1 MRFDFVDLR
10 LFLFVAESGSITLGA
25 ERAGL
30 ALASASARIK
40 GMEESL
46 GAPLFERRRQGISL
60 TPAGRALVHHAQAVQ
75 SQVERMTGELG
86 QYAKGLRAHVR
97 LLSNTAAAA
106 EFLPEILAGFL
117 SKHAHIDVDLEER
130 PSHAIVEAIA
140 SGAADMGIAIARSD
154 FDHLEHRPFRTDRLV
169 LLTAREWPRFR
180 RNQSIAFNEVATE
193 PFVGLSPGNPLQ
205 EHIVRQAARLGHHLV
220 FRVRLATLDAV
231 CRLVFR
237 GIGIAGVPEVAAR
250 RPGRASRLHIVPL
263 KDEWATRQLVL
274 WARRFSG
281 LSPHAKLLAE
291 ALAADDASSSV
302 GKKHVLDLG
311 RRE

>member
-1 MRFDFVDLR
+1 MRFDLVDLR
-10 LFLFVAESGSITLGA
+10 LFLFVAESSSITLGA

-46 GAPLFERRRQGISL
+46 GAPLFERRRRGISL

-130 PSHAIVEAIA
+130 PSHVIVEAIA
-140 SGAADMGIAIARSD
+140 SGAVDMGIAIAR
-154 FDHLEHRPFRTDRLV
+154 
-169 LLTAREWPRFR
+169 
-180 RNQSIAFNEVATE
+180 
-193 PFVGLSPGNPLQ
+193 
-205 EHIVRQAARLGHHLV
+205 
-220 FRVRLATLDAV
+220 RV
-231 CRLVFR
+231 
-237 GIGIAGVPEVAAR
+237 
-250 RPGRASRLHIVPL
+250 
-263 KDEWATRQLVL
+263 
-274 WARRFSG
+274 
-281 LSPHAKLLAE
+281 
-291 ALAADDASSSV
+291 
-302 GKKHVLDLG
+302 
-311 RRE
+311 